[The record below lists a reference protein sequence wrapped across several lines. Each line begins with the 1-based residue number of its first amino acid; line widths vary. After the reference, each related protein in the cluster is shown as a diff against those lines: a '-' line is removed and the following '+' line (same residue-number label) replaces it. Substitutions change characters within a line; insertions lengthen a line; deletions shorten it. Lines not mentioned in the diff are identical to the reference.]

1 MLDFLFKKSHGDK
14 PWLFL
19 LSRGR
24 SFARLKLRRLC
35 KDGKKNAVLLIRKRG
50 LRKKTY
56 RSEPLGRLRGREK
69 FGDRD
74 SLTNCALTVFAFKT
88 KKMKNPKKDKKD

>member
-1 MLDFLFKKSHGDK
+1 MA
-14 PWLFL
+14 FL
-19 LSRGR
+19 LSRER

-35 KDGKKNAVLLIRKRG
+35 KDGRKNAVLLIWKRV

-56 RSEPLGRLRGREK
+56 RCEPLGRLCGRAK

-74 SLTNCALTVFAFKT
+74 SLTNCAVTVFCIQNEKVE
-88 KKMKNPKKDKKD
+88 KSEKR

>member
-1 MLDFLFKKSHGDK
+1 MA
-14 PWLFL
+14 FL
-19 LSRGR
+19 LSRER

-56 RSEPLGRLRGREK
+56 RSEPLGRLCGREK

-88 KKMKNPKKDKKD
+88 KKLKNPKKDKKD

>member
-1 MLDFLFKKSHGDK
+1 MTLYSKKAMAISHGFFAVTGK
-14 PWLFL
+14 VFCTLEIAAIVQ
-19 LSRGR
+19 GR
-24 SFARLKLRRLC
+24 
-35 KDGKKNAVLLIRKRG
+35 KKNAVLLIRKRG

-56 RSEPLGRLRGREK
+56 RSEPLGRLCGREK
-69 FGDRD
+69 FRDRD